1 MQYGTFEYIVVTT
14 KNVRDIFKVEDFVA
28 PLVSEPSTI
37 VLIQNGVD
45 IGADVNFWSHCNG
58 TLCALYDILD
68 WKVVI
73 MQLND
78 LKSW

>member
-1 MQYGTFEYIVVTT
+1 VQYGTFEYIVVTT

-45 IGADVNFWSHCNG
+45 IGADVNF
-58 TLCALYDILD
+58 
-68 WKVVI
+68 
-73 MQLND
+73 
-78 LKSW
+78 